1 MGGGLA
7 FLNKKGWHPGS
18 LRNQEAVWKK
28 EQEKDAEDRKL
39 DEFKQHV
46 ELERQK
52 EELEGLAKAAGIK
65 KWVPAVCVNMP
76 RWVDRPGCA
85 LEACGGV

>member
-18 LRNQEAVWKK
+18 LRNQETVWKR
-28 EQEKDAEDRKL
+28 EQEKEAEDRKL

-52 EELEGLAKAAGIK
+52 EELDGLARAAGVK
-65 KWVPAVCVNMP
+65 K
-76 RWVDRPGCA
+76 
-85 LEACGGV
+85 